1 MYKKLFLFVVSLSF
15 LFSSFI
21 LAQDVSIEGTY
32 QLVARK
38 LPDGTRMKAPDIMGL
53 LTFTKTH
60 RNFNI
65 VWKDKDGK
73 YFSYSVVSSYKLT
86 ESEYSETIIFSVM
99 NDEIGGKGLTYT
111 LSEQI
116 ATAPVKVSEGKL
128 EIKMPFD
135 PVTVVFNGERFVG
148 TAEGMFTDYWEKIQ

>member
-73 YFSYSVVSSYKLT
+73 YFSYSVVSSYELT
-86 ESEYSETIIFSVM
+86 ESEYT
-99 NDEIGGKGLTYT
+99 
-111 LSEQI
+111 
-116 ATAPVKVSEGKL
+116 
-128 EIKMPFD
+128 
-135 PVTVVFNGERFVG
+135 
-148 TAEGMFTDYWEKIQ
+148 